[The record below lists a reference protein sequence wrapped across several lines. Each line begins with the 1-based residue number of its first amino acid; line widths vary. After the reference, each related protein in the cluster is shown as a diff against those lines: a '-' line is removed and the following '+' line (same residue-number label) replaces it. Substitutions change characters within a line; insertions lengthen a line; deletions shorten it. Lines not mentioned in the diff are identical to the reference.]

1 VRQFVKEFREFALKG
16 NLVDLA
22 VAIVLGVAFAAVVG
36 SLVDDVV
43 MNVIAAMVG
52 EPDFSELVFTLNGA
66 RIGYGAFL
74 TELANFALIAFV
86 LFLLVKAIN
95 RLQRRHETAPTERNC
110 PYCLTSIPN
119 EATRCAACTSEVE
132 PVAA

>member
-1 VRQFVKEFREFALKG
+1 VRQLLKEFKEFALKG

-22 VAIVLGVAFAAVVG
+22 VAFVLGVAFAAVVG

-43 MNVIAAMVG
+43 MNLIAAMVG
-52 EPDFSELVFTLNGA
+52 EPDFSDLVFTLNGA

-74 TELANFALIAFV
+74 TEVANFALIAFV
-86 LFLLVKAIN
+86 LFLLVKAVN
-95 RLQRRHETAPTERNC
+95 RLHRRHETSPQQRSC

-119 EATRCAACTSEVE
+119 EATRCAACTSEVA
-132 PVAA
+132 PAAA